1 MQNAWVCRW
10 LFFILQS
17 FKTNKI
23 KTGNDMANDFIRT
36 DEQRIKD
43 KLIIADLAF
52 NRGLIDGNSY
62 QTLANRTLIPVPD
75 FEITPEQVM
84 ISWNALG
91 LVGEAGE
98 VAELVKKG
106 IYHQHGINREA
117 VKKELGD
124 VLWYVAALAT
134 EFELSIEEIM
144 KANIAKL
151 RARFPD
157 GYSPDRTKFKQGD
170 AE

>member
-1 MQNAWVCRW
+1 M
-10 LFFILQS
+10 
-17 FKTNKI
+17 
-23 KTGNDMANDFIRT
+23 RT
-36 DEQRIKD
+36 TK
-43 KLIIADLAF
+43 
-52 NRGLIDGNSY
+52 GLIDGNSY
-62 QTLANRTLIPVPD
+62 QTLANRTLIPSPD

-106 IYHQHGINREA
+106 IYHQHGIDREA

-134 EFELSIEEIM
+134 EFGFSMEEVM
-144 KANIAKL
+144 EANITKL
-151 RARFPD
+151 MARFPD
-157 GYSPDRTKFKQGD
+157 GYTPERTSFKQGD
-170 AE
+170 AK